1 MIDHIVPARLA
12 EPPPSFDLMLLDGDT
27 RIGFISPTTIGFS
40 GFASETEAAHA
51 AWAAHRQLS
60 WRRAVREGS
69 RPMPVDI
76 EPLML
81 RHGDPIQVEA
91 SGKAFAEL
99 RAPMDGRDDW
109 AFVLPLPDPLPE
121 VFVRAKAYAIY
132 RMLRRSGIRWALFAR
147 PARAAKPEGAPEPV
161 QAEEPAP
168 PWFAAVLDGLDALR
182 RRVSASRFRGIPQG
196 GESHVE
202 HPV

>member
-12 EPPPSFDLMLLDGDT
+12 EPPPSFDLVLLDGDT
-27 RIGFISPTTIGFS
+27 RIGFISPTAIGFS

-99 RAPMDGRDDW
+99 RAPMDGR
-109 AFVLPLPDPLPE
+109 AGPCRLARVE
-121 VFVRAKAYAIY
+121 GA
-132 RMLRRSGIRWALFAR
+132 RRSSAR
-147 PARAAKPEGAPEPV
+147 RPPAGAPARVVARAAA
-161 QAEEPAP
+161 
-168 PWFAAVLDGLDALR
+168 
-182 RRVSASRFRGIPQG
+182 
-196 GESHVE
+196 
-202 HPV
+202 